1 MFMSDRLFLKLRPRS
16 LERRNSSKKPFDP
29 AELGAALEQYLA
41 ENDWVKIE
49 HFGHQLKGSS
59 KAHGFSETSDLGA
72 KIEECADIHDGS
84 VARVL
89 PTELQ
94 TVITEISR
102 QQQEEHDG
110 Q

>member
-1 MFMSDRLFLKLRPRS
+1 MITLVKTDTIQKLQTFYIDTFPEK
-16 LERRNSSKKPFDP
+16 L
-29 AELGAALEQYLA
+29 AALEQYLA

-49 HFGHQLKGSS
+49 HFGHQLKGSG
-59 KAHGFSETSDLGA
+59 KAYGFSEISDLGA
-72 KIEECADIHDGS
+72 RIEECADIHDGS
-84 VARVL
+84 VVRAL

-94 TVITEISR
+94 TTITEISR